1 MKPREI
7 ILDQIGHRETS
18 PVPFTL
24 GFEGDVAERL
34 DGHYGNSQW
43 RQQLTPYMTSVSAVE
58 TLAREIIDDTK
69 VRDLYGAV
77 WRLDRRPWHL
87 EQPPLAEPSLE
98 GYTFPEP
105 ERFFRPEW
113 KERARKT
120 CEENGDSFLMA
131 GLGWG
136 LFEVSW
142 NLRGFENVMMDT
154 VAEPDFYEELLDRL
168 TELYLAFV
176 EYTAD
181 LPVDAIMFGDDWGDQ
196 RGVIIGPERWRRF
209 FKPRWAKIYQAA
221 HDSGKAVIS
230 HCCGSIVDI
239 IPDVIEIGLDVLE
252 SVQPEA
258 VGMSPYEL
266 KKQWGDKLT
275 LWGGLGSQSTI
286 PFGTPEQIKEE
297 VGRLCAEMGKGGGYI
312 LSPAKALQPETP
324 TQNAVAV
331 LEAFTQQN

>member
-7 ILDQIGHRETS
+7 ILDQIGHRETN

-34 DGHYGNSQW
+34 DEHYGNSKW

-58 TLAREIIDDTK
+58 TLAREIIDDTR

-87 EQPPLAEPSLE
+87 EKPPLAEPSLD

-113 KERARKT
+113 KERARQT
-120 CEENGDSFLMA
+120 CDENEDSFLMA

-154 VAEPDFYEELLDRL
+154 VAEPDFYEEMLDRL
-168 TELYLAFV
+168 TDLYLAFV

-258 VGMSPYEL
+258 VGMNPYEL
-266 KKQWGDKLT
+266 KERWGDKLT
-275 LWGGLGSQSTI
+275 FWGGLGSQSTI
-286 PFGTPEQIKEE
+286 PFGTPGQIKEE
-297 VGRLCAEMGKGGGYI
+297 VRRLCAEMGKGGGYI

-331 LEAFTQQN
+331 VEAFTQQN